1 MERATFDEVF
11 FGEIDEV
18 FFGQDRQLRFAVECP
33 VKYEVWLAYAQEE
46 THRLDLILESSEDTE
61 PKEVAAKFV
70 ELLRQA
76 QFDIKEARVA
86 VTGDFVAT
94 EINLEELVACVL
106 PLTSMRDIVY
116 IAADMTADNL
126 QSLIQGKR
134 IPVEDYL
141 PESTP
146 RQRRREVNDRLVW
159 FVRLLAAV
167 SEKASASD
175 VLAEHLADIL
185 QQVQRPMTT
194 RSQPVWQQK
203 IYTPELPPVEEGEQ
217 TQIVERVTRNREAS
231 VAVTRSRTT
240 IKADAV
246 QRLFD
251 SSCKDIAWAVVDS
264 GIDATHPAFQEPPGL
279 PDTLRMARGG
289 IPLDVDLTGMQTA
302 SQSRI
307 RATYDFTRVR
317 NALSLITGSELDGLV
332 SSGGEVNWSEIIE
345 SGIRIE
351 HDTGYKEPISDH
363 GTHVAGI
370 LGANWPARK
379 LQGICPD
386 IGLYDFRV
394 LGDDGRGDEFSIV
407 AALQFIRWINTR
419 ARRTVIAGV
428 NLSFSIPHDVANYS
442 CGWTP
447 VCAEA
452 DRLVRSG
459 VVVVAAAGNS
469 GYMGAAHATGTEY
482 HNISVTDPGNTDRA
496 ITVGSTHRTD
506 PHRHGI
512 SFFSGRGP
520 TADGRLKPD
529 LVAPGEAIDGP
540 IPRGEIRTMDGTS
553 QAAPHVSGAA
563 ALLMAR
569 YRELIG
575 APERVKELLVNSATD
590 LSRDPTFQGS
600 GVVDVLRA
608 MQSL

>member
-1 MERATFDEVF
+1 MKRATFDEVF

-18 FFGQDRQLRFAVECP
+18 FFGRDRQLRFAVECP
-33 VKYEVWLAYAQEE
+33 VKYEVWLAYAQGE
-46 THRLDLILESSEDTE
+46 TDRLDLIFESSEDTE

-70 ELLRQA
+70 ELLTQA
-76 QFDIKEARVA
+76 EFNVADAKIA

-94 EINLEELVACVL
+94 EIDFKELVACVL
-106 PLTSMRDIVY
+106 PLTSMREIVH
-116 IAADMTADNL
+116 IAADMSIDAL
-126 QSLIQGKR
+126 RSLIQGER
-134 IPVEDYL
+134 IPDQDYL

-146 RQRRREVNDRLVW
+146 RQRRREVADRLVW

-167 SEKASASD
+167 SDKAANTGRD
-175 VLAEHLADIL
+175 QVQVDTVAEHLINIL
-185 QQVQRPMTT
+185 HRVQRPMTT
-194 RSQPVWQQK
+194 TSQTVWQQK
-203 IYTPELPPVEEGEQ
+203 SYNAEPPPIEADEPMRL
-217 TQIVERVTRNREAS
+217 IERVTKNREAS

-246 QRLFD
+246 QRLFE
-251 SSCKDIAWAVVDS
+251 SSCKNIAWAIVDS
-264 GIDATHPAFQEPPGL
+264 GIDATHPAFQEPPGPPAL
-279 PDTLRMARGG
+279 PE
-289 IPLDVDLTGMQTA
+289 A

-317 NALSLITGSELDGLV
+317 EALSLVTGGELDGRV
-332 SSGGEVNWSEIIE
+332 SSGGEVNWSKIIE
-345 SGIRIE
+345 EGIRVE
-351 HDTGYKEPISDH
+351 HNASYRKPKSDH

-370 LGANWPARK
+370 LGAKWPERD

-394 LGDDGRGDEFSIV
+394 LGDNGRGDEFSIV
-407 AALQFIRWINTR
+407 AALQFIRWINER

-482 HNISVTDPGNTDRA
+482 HNISVTDPGNTDRV

-506 PHRHGI
+506 PHRHGV

-540 IPRGEIRTMDGTS
+540 IPGEEIRTMDGTS

-575 APERVKELLVNSATD
+575 APERVKELLVSSATD
-590 LSRDPTFQGS
+590 LARDPTFQGS

>member
-1 MERATFDEVF
+1 MKRATFDEVF

-18 FFGQDRQLRFAVECP
+18 FFGRDRQLRFAVECP

-46 THRLDLILESSEDTE
+46 TDRLDLILESSEDTE
-61 PKEVAAKFV
+61 PKAVAAKFV
-70 ELLRQA
+70 ETLTQA
-76 QFDIKEARVA
+76 DFDVAHARIA
-86 VTGDFVAT
+86 VTGDFVAA

-106 PLTSMRDIVY
+106 PLTSMRDILY
-116 IAADMTADNL
+116 IAADMPIDKLN
-126 QSLIQGKR
+126 SLIQGVR

-141 PESTP
+141 PETTP
-146 RQRRREVNDRLVW
+146 RQRRREVDDRLVW

-167 SEKASASD
+167 REKAIASD
-175 VLAEHLADIL
+175 VAVDTAADHLHGIL
-185 QQVQRPMTT
+185 QRVQRPMTT
-194 RSQPVWQQK
+194 LFQPVWQQK
-203 IYTPELPPVEEGEQ
+203 SYTIEPPPVEAEEQ
-217 TQIVERVTRNREAS
+217 TQIIERVTRNRTAS

-251 SSCKDIAWAVVDS
+251 ASCKDIAWAIVDS
-264 GIDATHPAFQEPPGL
+264 GIDATHPAFREPPDLPELTTDIPPGL
-279 PDTLRMARGG
+279 
-289 IPLDVDLTGMQTA
+289 VDA

-317 NALSLITGSELDGLV
+317 NALALVTGGELNGLV
-332 SSGGEVNWSEIIE
+332 SAGGEVNWSEIVE
-345 SGIRIE
+345 NGIRIE
-351 HDTGYKEPISDH
+351 HDASYQRPVSDH

-370 LGANWPARK
+370 LGANWPARD

-407 AALQFIRWINTR
+407 AALQFIRWINER

-482 HNISVTDPGNTDRA
+482 HSISVTDPGNTDRV

-506 PHRHGI
+506 PHRHGV

-540 IPRGEIRTMDGTS
+540 IPGEEIRTMDGTS

-575 APERVKELLVNSATD
+575 APERVKELLVGSATS
-590 LSRDPTFQGS
+590 LARDPTFQGS